1 MKDYSDEFDRLRKNR
16 VELSRIKYGPAREN
30 FGSGRVDALT
40 TAERCIEAFKKD
52 KNTEHLVDAANY
64 LMFRYLYPLPGE
76 SFHATDSS
84 GSVGTVGVPV
94 NMENEDYR

>member
-30 FGSGRVDALT
+30 FGSGRVDALA

-64 LMFRYLYPLPGE
+64 LMFRYMYPLPGE
-76 SFHATDSS
+76 SFRATDSS

>member
-30 FGSGRVDALT
+30 FGSGRVDALA

-52 KNTEHLVDAANY
+52 RNTEHLVDAANY
-64 LMFRYLYPLPGE
+64 LMFRYMYPLPGE

-84 GSVGTVGVPV
+84 SSVGTVGVPV